1 MMRKFGIRCG
11 FAVVCA
17 VTVLGGP
24 ARSQDVPS
32 ESPVEKK
39 PVAEKSEAQAPA
51 ESPSPEETT
60 AQEKNEPAPSAET
73 AVAEASAEEAP
84 EAPPVESGE
93 AASASSPAAEIPAA
107 AGETS
112 TEPASAPSERVPEAV
127 EADPNRLSAHVGIQ
141 PSEAP
146 QQVTSDGEKR
156 VLLGTWTKSILFATD
171 DKSFRFQPR
180 GWVQPRFDLV
190 VNSNSD
196 YNNDEPLD
204 GTGFSLLRA
213 RFGFQAWLF
222 KWARFYLDTEWKS
235 GTPSMVDYFV
245 DLGPNNGDG
254 VANVRVGYFRPFF
267 VRQILNGT
275 TQLSLIDYARAWT
288 ALDFVPSSDGTS
300 TGYDYTPVP
309 LNGRQLGIAVQ
320 GLVLNGLEYG
330 VGIWNGSDGY
340 AKDADFMYGGRLAVH
355 PMGLAGGATAR
366 PGDETD
372 SCISPSPVLS
382 LGLSAY
388 IEDRNDAR
396 VDIPVI
402 PPYEDFKLR
411 TGFDAVFKIAGVAL
425 TGEVFVLHSWAKQG
439 VINDTREMYNR
450 DAPGVG
456 GYFQVAY
463 MVVPKRVEVAARFD
477 TADENVAIR
486 GIRFYPTAGL
496 TYFLFGNN
504 LKTQFQYRAN
514 VGAGYHEVDPL
525 YTPVSHDVIF
535 LIQASI

>member
-1 MMRKFGIRCG
+1 MIKFGIVCG
-11 FAVVCA
+11 F
-17 VTVLGGP
+17 TVLCGVMALGNR
-24 ARSQDVPS
+24 AWSQEAPTERPS
-32 ESPVEKK
+32 ENMH
-39 PVAEKSEAQAPA
+39 AAPTSA
-51 ESPSPEETT
+51 
-60 AQEKNEPAPSAET
+60 EPAPAVEGSAQTEAEGT
-73 AVAEASAEEAP
+73 ASEEA
-84 EAPPVESGE
+84 ATDTPVEGTTAESGE
-93 AASASSPAAEIPAA
+93 PMPAASSASDVPVAVETAPPSDVSTAADTAAKPA
-107 AGETS
+107 S
-112 TEPASAPSERVPEAV
+112 TERIPEAV
-127 EADPNRLSAHVGIQ
+127 ETDPNRLSAHVGIK
-141 PSEAP
+141 PSESP
-146 QQVTSDGEKR
+146 QKVTSDGEKR
-156 VLLGTWTKSILFATD
+156 VLTGTWTKSILFATD
-171 DKSFRFQPR
+171 DGSFRFQPR

-190 VNSNSD
+190 VNSNGD

-222 KWARFYLDTEWKS
+222 KWAHFYLDTEWKS
-235 GTPSMVDYFV
+235 GTPALVDYFV
-245 DLGPNNGDG
+245 DLGPNNGNG
-254 VANVRVGYFRPFF
+254 AANVRVGYFRPFF
-267 VRQILNGT
+267 VRQILNAT

-288 ALDFVPSSDGTS
+288 ALDYVPSSDGTKA
-300 TGYDYTPVP
+300 GYGYTPVP

-355 PMGLAGGATAR
+355 PMGLAGGATAG

-372 SCISPSPVLS
+372 SEISAKPALS
-382 LGLSAY
+382 FGLSVY
-388 IEDRNDAR
+388 IEDRNDAIA
-396 VDIPVI
+396 DLPGLY
-402 PPYEDFKLR
+402 PYEDFRLR

-425 TGEVFVLHSWAKQG
+425 TGEVFVIHSWAKQG
-439 VINDTREMYNR
+439 VINDAREMYDR

-504 LKTQFQYRAN
+504 LKAQFQYRAN
-514 VGAGYHEVDPL
+514 VGAGYEEIDAL
-525 YTPVSHDVIF
+525 YTPVTHDVMF
-535 LIQASI
+535 LLQASI